1 MLTARQLKIIQT
13 IINNPGI
20 HGKELAEELHVS
32 SRTIRNEITFMNDVT
47 NCTLISSGSK
57 KGYLIN
63 EEHLDKVQALL
74 NQDNENV
81 ELAKNRIFKIIG
93 NVVFYEDCSIYE
105 LCEFLG
111 LSESVVRKEIYK
123 VSDYLRKN
131 YNVELFKIEKE
142 TCVLL
147 LDEVEI
153 RELLFK
159 IIKDTVLENDDSI
172 SDVLFMILNDS
183 WLMNYYEATKEDII
197 KITNTE
203 HIYLSENDL
212 TIFVG
217 CILVCRARNLNGY
230 TLEGTQDTSPDDLC
244 KRIITK
250 LYMNTSYLEKTDV
263 SILYNLLHTFKFS
276 NADEIPEITEFSRVV
291 FDEFCNEVFDK
302 YSINLKESESLSQK
316 MLLHVEFMNRRVIGG
331 YELKNPIV
339 DDVKTK
345 FPFAFEISMM
355 IVPILFKYK
364 RVYVTEDEISY
375 LTVYVAHFL
384 ENENSKLQTVIITS
398 HRHSVKQL
406 LVNWLDMYFKNQ
418 IEVVSMIDK
427 NACKSI
433 DFSKVD
439 LVITLDSFVLLE
451 DVEVYRM
458 DKLPEIKDI
467 EKLNNVIHIIRM
479 NRRVSKILDTYIQK
493 EDVTI
498 YNKSCQISDVLKDLS
513 KRLEKRGC
521 IEDAQK
527 FYEDVLLRENNYP
540 TNIGMNVMVPH
551 ALFTFAKKTGIEVA
565 VLKSPIV
572 HHDANI
578 QIVFLLAL
586 EKQRNDEMNLL
597 FQFFNQIVS
606 HRKYMNQLIHS
617 NSDFEFIRNLHSFKL
632 LE

>member
-20 HGKELAEELHVS
+20 HGKELEEQLRVS

-47 NCTLISSGSK
+47 NCTLISSSSK
-57 KGYLIN
+57 KGYMIN
-63 EEHLDKVQALL
+63 EEHLDKVQMLL
-74 NQDNENV
+74 KQDNENV
-81 ELAKNRIFKIIG
+81 ELAINRIYKIIG
-93 NVVFYEDCSIYE
+93 NVIFYEDCSLYE
-105 LCEFLG
+105 LAEFLG
-111 LSESVVRKEIYK
+111 LSESVIRKEIYK
-123 VSDYLRKN
+123 ASDYLRKN

-159 IIKDTVLENDDSI
+159 IIKDTVLENNDSV
-172 SDVLFMILNDS
+172 SDVMYMILNDS
-183 WLMNYYEATKEDII
+183 WLMNYYQGTKDDII
-197 KITNTE
+197 KITNAE
-203 HIYLSENDL
+203 QIYLSENDL
-212 TIFVG
+212 TIFTG

-230 TLEGTQDTSPDDLC
+230 MLEETQDTCPDDLC
-244 KRIITK
+244 MRIITK
-250 LYMNTSYLEKTDV
+250 LYMNTAYLEKTDV

-339 DDVKTK
+339 NDVKTK

-384 ENENSKLQTVIITS
+384 ENENSKLQTVIVTS

-418 IEVVSMIDK
+418 IEIVSIVEK
-427 NACKSI
+427 NTCKSMDLSNI
-433 DFSKVD
+433 D
-439 LVITLDSFVLLE
+439 LVITLDSFILLE
-451 DVEVYRM
+451 NVEVFRM

-479 NRRVSKILDTYIQK
+479 NRRVAKILDTYIQQ
-493 EDVTI
+493 EDVVF
-498 YNKSCQISDVLKDLS
+498 YEDAKDISQVLKDLS
-513 KRLEKRGC
+513 VRLEKRGC
-521 IEDAQK
+521 IESAKK
-527 FYEDVLLRENNYP
+527 FYEDVSLREKNYP
-540 TNIGMNVMVPH
+540 TNIGTNVMVPH

-565 VLKSPIV
+565 VLRKPLM
-572 HHDANI
+572 HHETHVQVI
-578 QIVFLLAL
+578 FLLAL
-586 EKQRNDEMNLL
+586 EKQRNDEMNWL

-606 HRKYMNQLIHS
+606 HRKYMSQLLHS
-617 NSDFEFIRNLHSFKL
+617 KNKVDFIRNLHSFKL